1 MCLLISVTS
10 IERGVLSKILN
21 SKWLVHLGNISF
33 EFFMTH
39 QIILRYVEK
48 YQILAGMNFVLK
60 FVVELI
66 ACILLAQIVS
76 YCLKSVK
83 IDIELKD
90 KATVVRG

>member
-10 IERGVLSKILN
+10 IERGVLSKILH

>member
-1 MCLLISVTS
+1 
-10 IERGVLSKILN
+10 
-21 SKWLVHLGNISF
+21 
-33 EFFMTH
+33 MTH